1 MGSKGDTNFVA
12 IKEQRIE
19 TTEPIKGIVMIVF
32 TDIAAVIE
40 PNKSN
45 GRIRYICKSKRTR
58 SEIEANN

>member
-1 MGSKGDTNFVA
+1 MGSNGDTNFVA

-32 TDIAAVIE
+32 TDIAA
-40 PNKSN
+40 NKSN
-45 GRIRYICKSKRTR
+45 GRIRYICKSTGTR